1 MKEAVT
7 EICGRRGV
15 KCELVPISDER
26 PVAIRPSLL
35 DFLDGICREDGCSY
49 MRLPSGAGHDAMHWA
64 ERVPT
69 GMLFIPCRDGVS
81 HNPEEYAAPE
91 DIVNAVRLLEK
102 AVRAAS
108 RKNVTF
114 A

>member
-1 MKEAVT
+1 MADSPLT
-7 EICGRRGV
+7 EPR
-15 KCELVPISDER
+15 EL
-26 PVAIRPSLL
+26 
-35 DFLDGICREDGCSY
+35 F
-49 MRLPSGAGHDAMHWA
+49 A
-64 ERVPT
+64 ETPT

>member
-1 MKEAVT
+1 
-7 EICGRRGV
+7 
-15 KCELVPISDER
+15 
-26 PVAIRPSLL
+26 
-35 DFLDGICREDGCSY
+35 
-49 MRLPSGAGHDAMHWA
+49 MHWA

-69 GMLFIPCRDGVS
+69 GMLFIPCQDGVS

-91 DIVNAVRLLEK
+91 DIVNAARLLEK
-102 AVRAAS
+102 VVRAAS